1 MRLPT
6 VAIIGFA
13 VSAAGCN
20 SLVSRGVLTQAYPTM
35 SINAFDSVV
44 NGINWV
50 DGNTRQRC
58 ANAACTDSVSVRID
72 ANESA
77 YTIDS
82 VNGGP
87 HGTLVARVR
96 NLGGSA
102 TYMYHF
108 RPAPYLYYFLV
119 RPSGVSSK
127 WILLEKL
134 AGFPA
139 AAIDSGAFTG
149 CFDHR
154 AAKSARADFKDCGPR
169 IPSASPGAH
178 IVAVATPTAVL
189 SAALNHLAA
198 EAKAWIGCAYGCC
211 PM

>member
-13 VSAAGCN
+13 VSAAGCH

-58 ANAACTDSVSVRID
+58 ANAACTDSVSVRIA

-82 VNGGP
+82 ANGGP

-96 NLGGSA
+96 NLGGTA
-102 TYMYHF
+102 TCKDHI
-108 RPAPYLYYFLV
+108 RPATFLYYFFV
-119 RPSGVSSK
+119 PA
-127 WILLEKL
+127 L
-134 AGFPA
+134 A
-139 AAIDSGAFTG
+139 S
-149 CFDHR
+149 
-154 AAKSARADFKDCGPR
+154 
-169 IPSASPGAH
+169 
-178 IVAVATPTAVL
+178 
-189 SAALNHLAA
+189 
-198 EAKAWIGCAYGCC
+198 
-211 PM
+211 